1 MNQSRLGEFFAPLVE
16 SLGLTTSSSKGD
28 PLDILEDEIANERK
42 GSSDILSKH
51 AIESIEATASVP
63 LDKFKEIE
71 VKDATR
77 YNRKRSSSI
86 ISLGEK
92 EKARPKTSPMARS
105 LSSLTILGS
114 KKSPKEEKE
123 KSMSRVRSASTVQ
136 LSEVSIIT
144 SSILNCT
151 YLQYVK
157 ANNIALYLILVGA
170 FLLDFNHL
178 F

>member
-28 PLDILEDEIANERK
+28 PLDILEDEIANERT
-42 GSSDILSKH
+42 GSCEILSKH
-51 AIESIEATASVP
+51 AMESIEATASAP
-63 LDKFKEIE
+63 LDKFKEIQ
-71 VKDATR
+71 VQDATR
-77 YNRKRSSSI
+77 NNRKRSSSI

-114 KKSPKEEKE
+114 KKSPKEEKV

-144 SSILNCT
+144 SSSSNCT
-151 YLQYVK
+151 YLQYLK
-157 ANNIALYLILVGA
+157 SFIS
-170 FLLDFNHL
+170 
-178 F
+178 